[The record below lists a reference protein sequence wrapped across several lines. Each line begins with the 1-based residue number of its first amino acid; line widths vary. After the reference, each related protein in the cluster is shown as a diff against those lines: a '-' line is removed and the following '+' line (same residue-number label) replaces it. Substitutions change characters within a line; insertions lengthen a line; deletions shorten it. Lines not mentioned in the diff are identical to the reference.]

1 MCHPRGMKYIHAIP
15 VGALL
20 HLALFGASHAATPA
34 SPSNAHVQLRTPSPL
49 VARRPGSPRAE
60 LSAAIAR
67 PAASA
72 SQGRGMR
79 SPSFLWALL
88 SNWLY
93 FLSLGLNAI
102 NMSFMVRLAVN
113 GNLKPSAAS
122 IALSGNVEAVDKL
135 LTFLGVGYLCGLS
148 DALGRKPLMLWSAL
162 GFAMT
167 NFLQAASGGSRV
179 GLYLAD
185 IIDGCSSCMTPVCQ
199 AYVVDCSMPASTAT
213 NLGLFQGLSIGG
225 AFIIAFPIGGLLG
238 TKFGP
243 RMPLLIAGALQL
255 LNALVIALA
264 TPESNPAARR
274 AGKMDL
280 RGANPLS
287 GLRRLFLHGAMLRAA
302 AASYFLVT
310 LARNSLD
317 AQFVNYASVRFGWS
331 QQQTGPVMVLVGL
344 MLAIV
349 PRLMVPLLG
358 LRLSLLSGLLVF
370 ASGLVVTALA
380 PTPFGFVVGIAI
392 VAFGCVSLPALQAFL
407 ASLAPVG
414 ERGALLG
421 ALGSLTELTSA
432 IGSTMYARLLA
443 HFSSPAASLQVPGMH
458 FLVAAALLLVAF
470 GLNVFSASSA

>member
-1 MCHPRGMKYIHAIP
+1 
-15 VGALL
+15 
-20 HLALFGASHAATPA
+20 
-34 SPSNAHVQLRTPSPL
+34 
-49 VARRPGSPRAE
+49 
-60 LSAAIAR
+60 
-67 PAASA
+67 
-72 SQGRGMR
+72 
-79 SPSFLWALL
+79 
-88 SNWLY
+88 
-93 FLSLGLNAI
+93 
-102 NMSFMVRLAVN
+102 
-113 GNLKPSAAS
+113 
-122 IALSGNVEAVDKL
+122 
-135 LTFLGVGYLCGLS
+135 
-148 DALGRKPLMLWSAL
+148 
-162 GFAMT
+162 
-167 NFLQAASGGSRV
+167 
-179 GLYLAD
+179 
-185 IIDGCSSCMTPVCQ
+185 
-199 AYVVDCSMPASTAT
+199 
-213 NLGLFQGLSIGG
+213 
-225 AFIIAFPIGGLLG
+225 
-238 TKFGP
+238 
-243 RMPLLIAGALQL
+243 
-255 LNALVIALA
+255 
-264 TPESNPAARR
+264 
-274 AGKMDL
+274 
-280 RGANPLS
+280 
-287 GLRRLFLHGAMLRAA
+287 MLRAA